1 MGGRGREGVDGD
13 GVPDVVV
20 GAPAADGVRAGSGSA
35 FVVFGHGLAGAVDL
49 SALGPG
55 GFRIDGATQN
65 GFAAES
71 VALADDVNG
80 DGLAEVA
87 VGGFDA
93 YVVFGRAGS
102 EPVDLAKL
110 GSAGY
115 RIEAGVGTGSPRVV
129 AAAGD
134 VNGDG
139 VGDLVLGAPQ
149 ARSRGRDGSGAAY
162 VVFGK
167 TGSSAIELENLGPAG
182 FRIDGPAPARAAGGS
197 CACA

>member
-35 FVVFGHGLAGAVDL
+35 FVVFGHRLAGAVDL
-49 SALGPG
+49 SALGQG

-149 ARSRGRDGSGAAY
+149 AHTRGRDGSGAAY
-162 VVFGK
+162 AVFGK